1 MFAVIFGRP
10 GCPYCVRAVQIAEQ
24 LTEQRDD
31 FKFRYVDIHAE
42 GITKEDLAKS
52 AGKPVNTVPQIFLDE
67 QHIGGCTDFEAAPI
81 LKPTPK
87 RIWVSTSNSC
97 GSSRAG

>member
-52 AGKPVNTVPQIFLDE
+52 AGTPVNTVPQIFLDE
-67 QHIGGCTDFEAAPI
+67 QHIGGCTDFEASANAN
-81 LKPTPK
+81 L
-87 RIWVSTSNSC
+87 
-97 GSSRAG
+97 GLYQ